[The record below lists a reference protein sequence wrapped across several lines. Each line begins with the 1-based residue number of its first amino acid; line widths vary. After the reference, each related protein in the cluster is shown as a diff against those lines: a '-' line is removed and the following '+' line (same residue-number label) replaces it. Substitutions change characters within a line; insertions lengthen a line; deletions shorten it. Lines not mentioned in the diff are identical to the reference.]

1 MEALLSSAAGVSFAA
16 GVIERAHE
24 ADIEAAV
31 ISPALPKDST
41 LTKSL
46 KL

>member
-24 ADIEAAV
+24 ADIGTSQRQQA
-31 ISPALPKDST
+31 T

-46 KL
+46 KF